1 MENKILNALME
12 QRKEKGLKSLYWWT
26 QVSFAYN
33 SNKIEGSKL
42 TEEQT
47 ELIYETNNLY
57 FNENKDAI
65 KIDDV
70 IEMAN
75 HFRLFNLMLDTY
87 DQPLSKELI
96 LNYHR
101 ALKNGTSQSYDP
113 IYNVGGYKKK
123 PNIIGIVNIINTSK
137 PEDVEQDMNSL
148 LSEYNSLTDV
158 NFEDIVDFHYRF
170 ETIHPLSDGNGRI
183 GRMIM
188 FKECL
193 KNDIVP
199 FVVLDQYRA
208 EYINGLNKYKKPS
221 ERNYLID
228 TCLLFQD
235 NYKYVCDQTI
245 GTGFSAESSI

>member
-1 MENKILNALME
+1 
-12 QRKEKGLKSLYWWT
+12 
-26 QVSFAYN
+26 
-33 SNKIEGSKL
+33 
-42 TEEQT
+42 
-47 ELIYETNNLY
+47 LIYETNNLY

-158 NFEDIVDFHYRF
+158 DFEDIVDFHYRF

-235 NYKYVCDQTI
+235 NYKFVCDQTI
-245 GTGFSAESSI
+245 GTDFSAESSI